1 MWFISKI
8 RIIMKK
14 IIVAV
19 VCFMGL
25 FAGAQNRE
33 IEFKEG
39 DWKTQL
45 ERAKKE
51 NKLIFFDAYAVWCG
65 PCKMMAKTV
74 FTKDSVADLFNQKF
88 INVKFDMEKGEG
100 ITLKEKY
107 NVIAFPTYLF
117 INAEGKLIHKIVG
130 SMTAKEFM
138 QEANNALHPE
148 NTIFGLQKNFEA
160 SPKSEATAIAYL
172 EGLDKA
178 YEAGKKATVSKMYF
192 DGLSKPLLLEE
203 HHWKLAIKYLNN
215 PSSQAFA
222 YLFANKTKLETQFGI
237 EEVNKYFKNTF
248 SSSLGLIKTAY
259 SKNNGLKE
267 AKEMSAAVQKLLI
280 QENEYS
286 KPLLAKLDIIN
297 FVEANKWE
305 ELVIKVNSIY
315 EDKNFSKKITDKY
328 NFIIIAANEVINASQ
343 KKQYENVL
351 KWADWIEN
359 DNPNLTTMIR
369 VTELRKRVLK
379 RQGKI
384 AESEIAALKEKNLIQ
399 EAVDKKQPLPK
410 MQKD

>member
-1 MWFISKI
+1 MGFMIKI
-8 RIIMKK
+8 RNNMKK
-14 IIVAV
+14 IIVLV
-19 VCFMGL
+19 VCFMV
-25 FAGAQNRE
+25 FIAGAQNRE
-33 IEFKEG
+33 IKFRDG

-45 ERAKKE
+45 EQAKKE

-65 PCKMMAKTV
+65 PCKMMAKNV

-107 NVIAFPTYLF
+107 NVVAYPTYLF
-117 INAEGKLIHKIVG
+117 INDEGKLIHKIVG
-130 SMTAKEFM
+130 SMSAKEFM
-138 QEANNALHPE
+138 QEADNALHPA
-148 NTIFGLQKNFEA
+148 NTLFGLQKNFEA

-178 YEAGKKATVSKMYF
+178 YEAGKKATVSKIYF
-192 DGLSKPLLLEE
+192 DGLAKPLLLEE
-203 HHWKLAIKYLNN
+203 HQWKLAKKYLNN
-215 PSSQAFA
+215 PSSEAFA
-222 YLFANKTKLETQFGI
+222 YLFANKTKLETQFGA

-248 SSSLGLIKTAY
+248 SSSLGLIKAAY
-259 SKNNGLKE
+259 SKNSGLKE

-286 KPLLAKLDIIN
+286 KPLLAKLDLIN
-297 FVEANKWE
+297 FVASNQWD
-305 ELVIKVNSIY
+305 ELVVKVNTVQ
-315 EDKNFSKKITDKY
+315 EDKNFSTKITEKHS
-328 NFIIIAANEVINASQ
+328 FIIIAANEVLTASQ
-343 KKQYENVL
+343 EKQYENVL
-351 KWADWIEN
+351 KWANWIEN
-359 DNPNLTTMIR
+359 DNPNLTTMIQ

-384 AESEIAALKEKNLIQ
+384 ADSEMMAEKEKNLRQ